1 LIALVDIDNTISDAR
16 WRDPWV
22 GDWDLFYSHG
32 IYDCPVLPMVRMVN
46 ALSRCGD
53 TIVHLTGRPER
64 WRDLTLTW
72 MVRHGVRTDG
82 LIMRPDDDYSPTA
95 ELKIRLARKL
105 YGEDLPGAG
114 VGLMIDDVERVLEPF
129 RAAGVDTLLACL
141 GGAPCSPSI

>member
-72 MVRHGVRTDG
+72 MVRHGVRTDRRRGEGPGTLQGGWGGHPLGVPRRGSVLSLYLTLDMLGIMVDPDQVIILDQVGQVMSGG
-82 LIMRPDDDYSPTA
+82 LS
-95 ELKIRLARKL
+95 
-105 YGEDLPGAG
+105 
-114 VGLMIDDVERVLEPF
+114 
-129 RAAGVDTLLACL
+129 
-141 GGAPCSPSI
+141 